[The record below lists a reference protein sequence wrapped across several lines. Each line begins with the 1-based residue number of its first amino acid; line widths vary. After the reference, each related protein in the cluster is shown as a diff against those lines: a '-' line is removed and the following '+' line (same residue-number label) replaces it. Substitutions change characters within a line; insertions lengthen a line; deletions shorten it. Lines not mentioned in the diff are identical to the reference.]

1 MGRTIISLLEAEYR
15 RYKSLGEGALEQL
28 DAQELLADAEGVN
41 SVATIVW
48 HIAGNL
54 ESRFTDFLETD
65 GEKVWR
71 DRESEFE
78 RRLAT
83 PEEIRAKWEDGW
95 GVVLNTLDQLTDE
108 DLSSTITIRGV
119 PLRVDEGLFRSLA
132 HTSYHVGQ
140 IVHIAK
146 GLRASS
152 WKYLTIPPGGSVAYN
167 ANPTLEK
174 AAGHAQALE
183 RPQSTFPRHT
193 QERS

>member
-1 MGRTIISLLEAEYR
+1 MGRTIICLLEAEYR

-65 GEKVWR
+65 GEKAWR

-83 PEEIRAKWEDGW
+83 PEKIRAKWEDGW
-95 GVVLNTLDQLTDE
+95 GVVLKTFDQLADE
-108 DLSSTITIRGV
+108 DLSGTITIRGV

-146 GLRASS
+146 GLRAST

-167 ANPTLEK
+167 ADPAFEK
-174 AAGHAQALE
+174 ATDQAQALE
-183 RPQSTFPRHT
+183 PPHT

>member
-1 MGRTIISLLEAEYR
+1 MGRTITSLIDAEYR
-15 RYKSLGEGALEQL
+15 RYKVLGEGALEQL
-28 DAQELLADAEGVN
+28 DAQELLVDAEGVN

-65 GEKVWR
+65 GEKPWR

-83 PEEIRAKWEDGW
+83 PAEVRAQWEKGW
-95 GVVLNTLDQLTDE
+95 GVVLNALDQLADE
-108 DLSSTITIRGV
+108 DLSGTITIRGV
-119 PLRVDEGLFRSLA
+119 PLRVDEALFRSLA

-146 GLRASS
+146 GLRSSS
-152 WKYLTIPPGGSVAYN
+152 WKYLSIPPGGSAAYN
-167 ANPTLEK
+167 ADPALEK

-183 RPQSTFPRHT
+183 RPQSG
-193 QERS
+193 SSGG

>member
-1 MGRTIISLLEAEYR
+1 MGRTIISLIEGEYR

-28 DAQELLADAEGVN
+28 NAQELLADAEGVN

-54 ESRFTDFLETD
+54 ESRFTDLLETD
-65 GEKVWR
+65 GEKAWR

-95 GVVLNTLDQLTDE
+95 GVVLNTLDQLADE
-108 DLSSTITIRGV
+108 DLSGTITIRGV

-146 GLRASS
+146 GSS
-152 WKYLTIPPGGSVAYN
+152 GGVVEVPHYS
-167 ANPTLEK
+167 
-174 AAGHAQALE
+174 AGWISRLQR
-183 RPQSTFPRHT
+183 RPRV
-193 QERS
+193 

>member
-1 MGRTIISLLEAEYR
+1 MNVSRTIISLIEAEYR
-15 RYKSLGEGALEQL
+15 RYKALGEGALEQL
-28 DAQELLADAEGVN
+28 DAQDLLADAEAVN

-54 ESRFTDFLETD
+54 KSRFTDLLVTD
-65 GEKVWR
+65 GEKEWR

-78 RRLAT
+78 QRLAT
-83 PEEIRAKWEDGW
+83 PDEVRAKWEDGW
-95 GVVLNTLDQLTDE
+95 GVVLGTLDQLTDE
-108 DLSSTITIRGV
+108 DLPSTITIRGV

-146 GLRASS
+146 GFRGSS
-152 WKYLTIPPGGSVAYN
+152 WTYLSIPPGGSAAYN

-174 AAGHAQALE
+174 APDHTRAVE
-183 RPQSTFPRHT
+183 RP
-193 QERS
+193 

>member
-1 MGRTIISLLEAEYR
+1 MGRTITSLIDAEYR
-15 RYKSLGEGALEQL
+15 RYKGLGEGALEQL
-28 DAQELLADAEGVN
+28 DAEELLVDAEGVN

-54 ESRFTDFLETD
+54 ESRFTDFLDTD
-65 GEKVWR
+65 GEKPWR

-83 PEEIRAKWEDGW
+83 PAEVRAKWEKGW
-95 GVVLNTLDQLTDE
+95 GVALNALDQLADE
-108 DLSSTITIRGV
+108 DLSGTITIRGV
-119 PLRVDEGLFRSLA
+119 PLRVDEALFRSLA

-152 WKYLTIPPGGSVAYN
+152 WKYLTIPPGGSAAYN
-167 ANPTLEK
+167 ADPALEK

-183 RPQSTFPRHT
+183 RPQSG
-193 QERS
+193 SSGG

>member
-1 MGRTIISLLEAEYR
+1 MSRTIISLIDAEYR
-15 RYKSLGEGALEQL
+15 RYKVLGEGALEQL
-28 DAQELLADAEGVN
+28 DAQELLADAEAVN

-65 GEKVWR
+65 GEKAWR

-78 RRLAT
+78 RRVVT
-83 PEEIRAKWEDGW
+83 PDDVRAKWEKGW
-95 GVVLNTLDQLTDE
+95 AVVVNTLNQLADE
-108 DLSSTITIRGV
+108 DLSGTITIRGV

-152 WKYLTIPPGGSVAYN
+152 WKYLTIPPGGSAAYN
-167 ANPTLEK
+167 ADPTLEK
-174 AAGHAQALE
+174 AADHAQAME
-183 RPQSTFPRHT
+183 QPQSHPKGD
-193 QERS
+193 

>member
-1 MGRTIISLLEAEYR
+1 MSRTIISLIEAEYR
-15 RYKSLGEGALEQL
+15 RYKALGEGALEQL
-28 DAQELLADAEGVN
+28 DAQDLLADAEAVN

-65 GEKVWR
+65 GEKEWR
-71 DRESEFE
+71 NRESEFE
-78 RRLAT
+78 RRLVT
-83 PEEIRAKWEDGW
+83 PAEVRDKWERGW
-95 GVVLNTLDQLTDE
+95 GVVLDTLGQLTDE
-108 DLSSTITIRGV
+108 DLSGTITIRGV
-119 PLRVDEGLFRSLA
+119 PLRVDEALFRSLA

-152 WKYLTIPPGGSVAYN
+152 WKYLTIPPGGSAAYN
-167 ANPTLEK
+167 ADPTLEK

-183 RPQSTFPRHT
+183 RPQSTLPRNT
-193 QERS
+193 QEQS

>member
-1 MGRTIISLLEAEYR
+1 MGRTITSLIDAEYR
-15 RYKSLGEGALEQL
+15 RYKVLGEGALEQL
-28 DAQELLADAEGVN
+28 DAQELLVDAEGVN

-65 GEKVWR
+65 GEKPWR

-83 PEEIRAKWEDGW
+83 PAEVRAQWEKGW
-95 GVVLNTLDQLTDE
+95 GVVLNALDQLADE
-108 DLSSTITIRGV
+108 DLSGTITIRGV

-146 GLRASS
+146 GLRAST

-167 ANPTLEK
+167 ADPAFEK
-174 AAGHAQALE
+174 ATDQAQALE
-183 RPQSTFPRHT
+183 RPHT
-193 QERS
+193 QEGS

>member
-1 MGRTIISLLEAEYR
+1 MGRTITSLIDAEYR
-15 RYKSLGEGALEQL
+15 RYKGLGEGALEQL
-28 DAQELLADAEGVN
+28 DTEELLADAEGVN

-65 GEKVWR
+65 GEKPWR

-83 PEEIRAKWEDGW
+83 PAEVRAQWEKGW
-95 GVVLNTLDQLTDE
+95 GVVLNALDQLVDE
-108 DLSSTITIRGV
+108 DLSGTITIRGV
-119 PLRVDEGLFRSLA
+119 PLRVDEALFRSLA

-146 GLRASS
+146 GLRSSS
-152 WKYLTIPPGGSVAYN
+152 WKYLSIPPGGSAAYN
-167 ANPTLEK
+167 ADPALEK

-183 RPQSTFPRHT
+183 RPQSG
-193 QERS
+193 SSGG

>member
-1 MGRTIISLLEAEYR
+1 MLFRS
-15 RYKSLGEGALEQL
+15 ALEQL
-28 DAQELLADAEGVN
+28 DAKELLADAEGIN

-54 ESRFTDFLETD
+54 KSRFTDLLETD
-65 GEKVWR
+65 GEKAWR

-78 RRLAT
+78 QRLAT
-83 PEEIRAKWEDGW
+83 PDEVRAKWEDGW
-95 GVVLNTLDQLTDE
+95 GVVLSTLDQLTDE
-108 DLSSTITIRGV
+108 NLSSTITIRSI

-146 GLRASS
+146 GFRGSS
-152 WKYLTIPPGGSVAYN
+152 WRYLSIPPGGSDAYN

-174 AAGHAQALE
+174 ATDHTRAVE
-183 RPQSTFPRHT
+183 RP
-193 QERS
+193 